1 MQRTWRMGL
10 ALGMVAAAG
19 VPSGVAAAGPG
30 SDWSGGRQDLHAQ
43 VAGDPEATPPA
54 DPAHAAAEAD
64 EVELGQAQTVQN
76 PAAEDGPAAGPDVG
90 NGAAAVTLLPCS
102 AAGSGIWGRLDEDRH
117 DNLAVTTDAATVVP
131 GQPLVLQL
139 TWEWRDWR
147 PGAPLVVRVCLS
159 ADDSVDGRAGR
170 SVDLGPVDLAVVHP
184 ETEPTAQVRHRSG
197 KMRAIVTAPL
207 EVTVPAGTPPGGEF
221 CVRTAIAGLP
231 ADHRASPP
239 LLDVSDSLCRPV
251 TAPAVTPPPEAP
263 PSEAPPPEAPPPVKT
278 EVLGEEIPRVT
289 PDVIPKTGAPIAA
302 ESAAGVV
309 LILSGLGMTGAGRR
323 RLEGGDAA
331 G

>member
-1 MQRTWRMGL
+1 
-10 ALGMVAAAG
+10 
-19 VPSGVAAAGPG
+19 
-30 SDWSGGRQDLHAQ
+30 
-43 VAGDPEATPPA
+43 
-54 DPAHAAAEAD
+54 
-64 EVELGQAQTVQN
+64 
-76 PAAEDGPAAGPDVG
+76 
-90 NGAAAVTLLPCS
+90 
-102 AAGSGIWGRLDEDRH
+102 
-117 DNLAVTTDAATVVP
+117 
-131 GQPLVLQL
+131 
-139 TWEWRDWR
+139 
-147 PGAPLVVRVCLS
+147 
-159 ADDSVDGRAGR
+159 
-170 SVDLGPVDLAVVHP
+170 
-184 ETEPTAQVRHRSG
+184 
-197 KMRAIVTAPL
+197 MRAIVTTPL

-263 PSEAPPPEAPPPVKT
+263 PPEAPPPVKT

-289 PDVIPKTGAPIAA
+289 PDVLEIPRTGAPIAA